1 MSEELEKKESKRK
14 EDEKK
19 IPPLPE
25 AEYLDDLKPAEK
37 KKLLVQD
44 FFGKPWVRWTGVVL
58 VPILLLV
65 VLFPKK
71 DRKVSKSAP
80 GSELKR
86 EIITRAA
93 MDRAID
99 VAKRDQKEK
108 PVVEMRRETS
118 SAGKRKYASDIAVY
132 VFKEEKAPGQSHE
145 RKGNREEKSLGLPS
159 GTKVPAFL
167 LDRVFSFNVNAPVLA
182 IVSKD
187 LSWKE
192 QVVIPKDSQFLGE
205 ASVLQSI
212 DRINVSFNLL
222 VLPDGRE
229 IRVHAMALS
238 EDGSN
243 GIKGKVEKHRDLRVF
258 KAIGE
263 SLLGGASLFVGGV
276 SRDPYNIE
284 DQLRMNLAQ
293 NLTNQ
298 ASQDL
303 RSVRVDQSITVEAYT
318 PIQVIILES
327 I

>member
-1 MSEELEKKESKRK
+1 MPEELEKKKVERK
-14 EDEKK
+14 KEEKM
-19 IPPLPE
+19 PPLPE
-25 AEYLDDLKPAEK
+25 AQYLDDLKPAEK

-44 FFGKPWVRWTGVVL
+44 FFGKPWVRWTAVVL
-58 VPILLLV
+58 VPLLLLV
-65 VLFPKK
+65 VFLPKK
-71 DRKVSKSAP
+71 SKRTPKNASEP
-80 GSELKR
+80 ELKR
-86 EIITRAA
+86 EIVTRAT

-99 VAKRDQKEK
+99 VARRDQNEK
-108 PVVEMRRETS
+108 PVVEMRREKS
-118 SAGKRKYASDIAVY
+118 SAGKRKYSSDIAVY
-132 VFKEEKAPGQSHE
+132 VFKEEKAVEQSRE
-145 RKGNREEKSLGLPS
+145 RKGSREERPLGLPS

-187 LSWKE
+187 FSWKE

-205 ASVLQSI
+205 ASVLKSI

-263 SLLGGASLFVGGV
+263 SLLGGASLFVGGA
-276 SRDPYNIE
+276 SRDPYSIE

>member
-1 MSEELEKKESKRK
+1 MAEESGKEKNKAVGVEGKL
-14 EDEKK
+14 
-19 IPPLPE
+19 PPLPE
-25 AEYLDDLKPAEK
+25 AEFFDELKSSEK
-37 KKLLVQD
+37 RKLLIQD
-44 FFGKPWVRWTGVVL
+44 FFRKPWVRWAAVVL
-58 VPILLLV
+58 MPVLLLMF
-65 VLFPKK
+65 LFPKK
-71 DRKVSKSAP
+71 DRKALRSAIEP
-80 GSELKR
+80 ESKR
-86 EIITRAA
+86 EIVTSAA

-99 VAKRDQKEK
+99 VAKREQKER
-108 PVVEMRRETS
+108 PVEMKGRS
-118 SAGKRKYASDIAVY
+118 SSPGKRKYSTDIAVY
-132 VFKEEKAPGQSHE
+132 VYKEDARTQPHE
-145 RKGNREEKSLGLPS
+145 RRGEREEKPLGLPS

-182 IVSKD
+182 VVQKD
-187 LSWKE
+187 FSWKE

-205 ASVLQSI
+205 ASVLKSI

-243 GIKGKVEKHRDLRVF
+243 GIKGKVEKHRDARF
-258 KAIGE
+258 IKAIGE
-263 SLLGGASLFVGGV
+263 TLLGGASLFVGGIN
-276 SRDPYNIE
+276 RDPYSIE

-318 PIQVIILES
+318 PVQVIILES

>member
-1 MSEELEKKESKRK
+1 MPDELEKKRVERK

-19 IPPLPE
+19 MPPLPE

-37 KKLLVQD
+37 KKLLVRD
-44 FFGKPWVRWTGVVL
+44 LFGMPWVRWTGVVL
-58 VPILLLV
+58 VPVLLLV

-71 DRKVSKSAP
+71 DKRVSKNASGP
-80 GSELKR
+80 ELKR
-86 EIITRAA
+86 EIVTRAA

-99 VAKRDQKEK
+99 VARREQKER
-108 PVVEMRRETS
+108 PIEMRRETS
-118 SAGKRKYASDIAVY
+118 SVGKRKYTSDIAVY
-132 VFKEEKAPGQSHE
+132 VFKEEKTPEQSYE
-145 RKGNREEKSLGLPS
+145 RKGSREEKPLGLPS

-238 EDGSN
+238 EDGSS
-243 GIKGKVEKHRDLRVF
+243 GIKGKAEKHRDLRVF